1 MIKIL
6 LFLSIVFGVNLAFGQ
21 NYLDMDR
28 TLNYE
33 KTDFSEIDELI
44 AENQRRF
51 CLVIATKTDIIINQ
65 TETTKQTFLLKI

>member
-1 MIKIL
+1 
-6 LFLSIVFGVNLAFGQ
+6 
-21 NYLDMDR
+21 MDR

-51 CLVIATKTDIIINQ
+51 CLVIATKTDIIINR

>member
-6 LFLSIVFGVNLAFGQ
+6 VFLSIVFSVNLAFGQ
-21 NYLDMDR
+21 NYPDIDQ
-28 TLNYE
+28 TLTYD

-51 CLVIATKTDIIINQ
+51 CLVIATKTDIIINR

>member
-1 MIKIL
+1 
-6 LFLSIVFGVNLAFGQ
+6 
-21 NYLDMDR
+21 MDR

-51 CLVIATKTDIIINQ
+51 CLVIATKTDIIINR
-65 TETTKQTFLLKI
+65 TETTKIDFLLKI